1 MIKFEKNSTICPYIF
16 KGALV
21 EGQNRKVLPCCRW
34 DANSPKNKK
43 PNYNIVSKFEK
54 DQKVVDYENYFSKVR
69 EDMLKGK
76 RVSECRRCY
85 ADEDIG
91 LSSMRTRALKD
102 FVTEELQLQKKEHIM
117 RRGPK
122 GLLRNLTNPQL
133 EYLEIESGRYCNLKC
148 RTCGPGLS
156 TSWDEDLHKNKDAIH
171 NFYGDEPNILDQ
183 LQKMQP
189 MNETLS
195 LLTYKDCQH
204 LKEIKVTG
212 GEPFLTDTFLKFIE
226 NLVKWDLAKNIIIDT
241 FTNCSFFPKEKYLTM
256 LPKFKGVVINLSLD
270 AIKERNEFLRKK
282 SKWELT
288 LKVAERWKKLAADN
302 SNIAIRISHTI
313 SILNVLYFEEFFKW
327 VHTFFINKS
336 KKSWDGITVI
346 DGVYSDQTSQSIID
360 AAVAYGPDYLS
371 IRNFSNN
378 AKKKLLQN
386 VIKQKEALTKWINNE
401 NKQYGIVVRYS
412 NKHKEWNKLISL
424 DTTQGIFKEI
434 IATLEKK
441 DNIVVND
448 KFFTKTEMFDN
459 IRNENW
465 RTVFPELAEILDE

>member
-21 EGQNRKVLPCCRW
+21 EGQSRKVIPCCRW
-34 DANSPKNKK
+34 DANRPKNKK
-43 PNYNIVSKFEK
+43 PSYDIVREFEK

-91 LSSMRTRALKD
+91 LSSMRTRALDD
-102 FVTEELQLQKKEHIM
+102 FVSNKLELRKKEHIM

-122 GLLRNLTNPQL
+122 GLLSNLTNPQL

-156 TSWDEDLHKNKDAIH
+156 TSWDEDLHKSKDAIT
-171 NFYGDEPNILDQ
+171 NFYGNEQNILDQ
-183 LQKMQP
+183 LQQMQP

-256 LPKFKGVVINLSLD
+256 LPKFKGVMINLSLD
-270 AIKERNEFLRKK
+270 AVKERNEFLRKK

-288 LKVAERWKKLAADN
+288 QKVAERWKKLASDN

-346 DGVYSDQTSQSIID
+346 DEIFSQSPISIID
-360 AAVAYGPDYLS
+360 STVAYGPDYLS

-378 AKKKLLQN
+378 VKEKLLQN
-386 VIKQKEALTKWINNE
+386 IIKQKETLMKWIDSE
-401 NKQYGIVVRYS
+401 NK
-412 NKHKEWNKLISL
+412 KWDDPISIK
-424 DTTQGIFKEI
+424 TNESIFEEI

>member
-21 EGQNRKVLPCCRW
+21 EGQRRKVLPCCRW
-34 DANSPKNKK
+34 DANRPKNQK
-43 PNYNIVSKFEK
+43 PNYNIVRQFEK

-91 LSSMRTRALKD
+91 LPSMRTRALED
-102 FVTEELQLQKKEHIM
+102 FVNEESKLLTKKHSM
-117 RRGPK
+117 KRGPK

-156 TSWDEDLHKNKDAIH
+156 TSWDEDLHKSKDAIR
-171 NFYGDEPNILDQ
+171 NFYGDEPNILDK
-183 LQKMQP
+183 LQQMQP

-256 LPKFKGVVINLSLD
+256 LPKFKGVIVNLSLD

-288 LKVAERWKKLAADN
+288 QKVAERWKKLAADN
-302 SNIAIRISHTI
+302 SNIAIRISHTL

-346 DGVYSDQTSQSIID
+346 DGLSFLREISLID
-360 AAVAYGPDYLS
+360 TTVAYGPDYLS
-371 IRNFSNN
+371 IRNFSNDV
-378 AKKKLLQN
+378 KKKLLKN
-386 VIKQKEALTKWINNE
+386 VKRQQKTLLKWIIDQ
-401 NKQYGIVVRYS
+401 NKEYDKNIS
-412 NKHKEWNKLISL
+412 NH
-424 DTTQGIFKEI
+424 TTNAIFLSI

-448 KFFTKTEMFDN
+448 KFFTKTEIFDN